1 MWFSITENGE
11 IVKANMTNEKI
22 VKVPNTL
29 QEKDTFI
36 EIISATLVLAGI
48 GIIVYAKKKS
58 KNRK

>member
-22 VKVPNTL
+22 VEVPNTL
-29 QEKDTFI
+29 QEKDILI